1 MKKSFF
7 KRALASFAVIP
18 LALTQ
23 CLSYSFAAT
32 DESSVASAADST
44 DLSSAVNTNITLDSL
59 LYINPDAEI
68 VNGVQTSE
76 WNMNVYS
83 MIINAGQ
90 NGNGAVAIDP
100 TSAIYLMS
108 ANAGAYKELIEVLAG
123 EITETTCEVKSDGRI
138 VLNAKFN
145 DLSKSIAETVQNR
158 VSKEVDAV
166 AEKYP
171 EADLTELK
179 NIDFSALGEIA
190 GTITATVDASAL
202 QDSTTTPVTYEIN
215 FSDVDHT
222 NLTMTDALYYVLDKY
237 DVAKEAVMNTFEN
250 VFAEAQISGV
260 DIDAATEMGKKINDI
275 FFGYENHIVKALNI
289 IATYTDPEFSASRS
303 YADTT
308 EALAGLKAWAT
319 KKNMPNVANRIPGT
333 VTAGITKSAANDAFE
348 NFKNHLN
355 ASVIAPAVL
364 NMTTAEIGAFADN
377 DMKDLEISVE
387 AGILTIKALN
397 VTDKEQAELAAAL
410 EEKGLELVS
419 SHKEI
424 TFTTN
429 LNSKNTG
436 SGEFTLDIIRVLETK
451 DITTETTTTS
461 VTTGSETETTTVA
474 TGSDV
479 TSTTTEATGSD
490 VTSTTTV
497 ATGSDVTSTTTKAT
511 GSDTDTTTSTTEVSD
526 TDTTTSTTE
535 GSDTDTTTTTTDVS
549 GTDTTTTTDGSETT
563 TTTTTTSYVRAY
575 VVAEV
580 GTQVNAELTGYFFS
594 HDNREFSAGMLET
607 LNVAGDF
614 YLVEEYFDGT
624 NTSTVQVSLADA
636 LAAETISFNGATP
649 AGTYDA
655 NSGFKYDIPMY
666 YKGEKL
672 TADDGSAINL
682 TAYIGV
688 KGDVNLDGKVTPSD
702 ASTTLKYY
710 AAVQTYN
717 GTGNAKDET
726 ILCPGAEYASA
737 EYQNLAAL
745 LADINVDE
753 KNAENWS
760 LTKSERALT
769 PVDASSVLKFYSSM
783 QTTVDPVVYDVW
795 NSVVPG
801 LLIEQ

>member
-32 DESSVASAADST
+32 DESAVASAADST

-68 VNGVQTSE
+68 VDGVQTSE

-100 TSAIYLMS
+100 TSAMYLMS
-108 ANAGAYKELIEVLAG
+108 ANAGAYKELLEALSSEV
-123 EITETTCEVKSDGRI
+123 TETTCEVKSDGRI

-145 DLSKSIAETVQNR
+145 DLSKSIAKTVQNR
-158 VSKEVDAV
+158 ISKEVDAV

-215 FSDVDHT
+215 LSDGT
-222 NLTMTDALYYVLDKY
+222 KLTMSSALEYVLDKY
-237 DVAKEAVMNTFEN
+237 DVAKEAVVDAFKG
-250 VFAEAQISGV
+250 VFAEAQVTGV
-260 DIDAATEMGKKINDI
+260 NIEAATEIGEKIDDI
-275 FFGYENHIVKALNI
+275 FAGYDNHIVKTLDLI
-289 IATYTDPEFSASRS
+289 DTYTAADFSATRK
-303 YADTT
+303 YEDTAA
-308 EALAGLKAWAT
+308 ALAGLKAWAT
-319 KKNMPNVANRIPGT
+319 KKNLPNVANRIPGT

-348 NFKNHLN
+348 SFKNQLN

-377 DMKDLEISVE
+377 DMKDLEISLE

-397 VTDKEQAELAAAL
+397 VTDKEQAELKAAL
-410 EEKGLELVS
+410 EEKGLELIS

-424 TFTTN
+424 TISTS
-429 LNSKNTG
+429 LDAMNTG

-451 DITTETTTTS
+451 EKTTETTTTS

-479 TSTTTEATGSD
+479 TSTTTEATGTDVTSTTTEATGSD

-497 ATGSDVTSTTTKAT
+497 ATGSDTDTDTTTSTTDV
-511 GSDTDTTTSTTEVSD
+511 SDTDTTTSTTDVSD

-535 GSDTDTTTTTTDVS
+535 D
-549 GTDTTTTTDGSETT
+549 SETT

-607 LNVAGDF
+607 LDVAGDF

-636 LAAETISFNGATP
+636 LAAESISFNGATP

-655 NSGFKYDIPMY
+655 NSGFKYDVPMF

-672 TADDGSAINL
+672 TADDGSAISL

-726 ILCPGAEYASA
+726 VLCPGDDYASA

-753 KNAENWS
+753 KNADNWS

-769 PVDASSVLKFYSSM
+769 PADASSVLKFYATM
-783 QTTVDPVVYDVW
+783 QTTLEPVVYDVW